1 MVINPKVE
9 MMPTEEKVELILQ
22 RFRKNLRWALEKS
35 SFYKKKYNGL
45 DIHAEDIKTLSDI
58 RNLPVTTRD
67 ELIQASA
74 FDLLTGPLSQT
85 LRFNRTISGL
95 YRGFTADDIARNI
108 DIAIRP
114 LASNDIN
121 KTSTLIICGNYSS
134 QYLLDLHYAAEALG
148 ATVLPCNSVDA
159 AIDVV
164 SSELTSFK
172 ETTASKDSA
181 QTVVNNQAL
190 SRINTAEGKITTLQ
204 STSVTKDKAQSTHTI
219 KTQAIAGG
227 KTAIAGIA
235 IGAMANEIT
244 SESQVIVMADK
255 FGVVRDA
262 SDGVV
267 KPMLTVVNNQ
277 VAVNGDLIADGTILG
292 QHIKANQTITAP
304 VINGGE
310 LNINNRF
317 KVDKFGNT
325 TIQSSAGNVGLKIT
339 DEKIEVYDAAG
350 RLRVRLGKLS

>member
-1 MVINPKVE
+1 MSRVRISGEPPLQWRVGQVVKTPPFHGGF
-9 MMPTEEKVELILQ
+9 MLSLIHIFILQ

-148 ATVLPCNSVDA
+148 ATVLPCNSVRC
-159 AIDVV
+159 V
-164 SSELTSFK
+164 
-172 ETTASKDSA
+172 
-181 QTVVNNQAL
+181 
-190 SRINTAEGKITTLQ
+190 
-204 STSVTKDKAQSTHTI
+204 
-219 KTQAIAGG
+219 
-227 KTAIAGIA
+227 
-235 IGAMANEIT
+235 
-244 SESQVIVMADK
+244 
-255 FGVVRDA
+255 
-262 SDGVV
+262 
-267 KPMLTVVNNQ
+267 
-277 VAVNGDLIADGTILG
+277 
-292 QHIKANQTITAP
+292 
-304 VINGGE
+304 
-310 LNINNRF
+310 
-317 KVDKFGNT
+317 
-325 TIQSSAGNVGLKIT
+325 
-339 DEKIEVYDAAG
+339 
-350 RLRVRLGKLS
+350 

>member
-1 MVINPKVE
+1 MVINPRVE

-159 AIDVV
+159 AIDVIGIFNA
-164 SSELTSFK
+164 TSLII
-172 ETTASKDSA
+172 SA
-181 QTVVNNQAL
+181 KNLKTMIERNVDHL
-190 SRINTAEGKITTLQ
+190 PPKIIVLIDNFQDTTLDEIEHHFHHPLAKVYM
-204 STSVTKDKAQSTHTI
+204 SKYF
-219 KTQAIAGG
+219 GF
-227 KTAIAGIA
+227 AGIIFTCEHNHE
-235 IGAMANEIT
+235 IGRAH
-244 SESQVIVMADK
+244 V
-255 FGVVRDA
+255 
-262 SDGVV
+262 
-267 KPMLTVVNNQ
+267 
-277 VAVNGDLIADGTILG
+277 
-292 QHIKANQTITAP
+292 
-304 VINGGE
+304 
-310 LNINNRF
+310 
-317 KVDKFGNT
+317 
-325 TIQSSAGNVGLKIT
+325 
-339 DEKIEVYDAAG
+339 
-350 RLRVRLGKLS
+350 

>member
-1 MVINPKVE
+1 MVINPRVE

-121 KTSTLIICGNYSS
+121 KTRSDFRIFRG
-134 QYLLDLHYAAEALG
+134 
-148 ATVLPCNSVDA
+148 
-159 AIDVV
+159 
-164 SSELTSFK
+164 
-172 ETTASKDSA
+172 
-181 QTVVNNQAL
+181 
-190 SRINTAEGKITTLQ
+190 SRLQ
-204 STSVTKDKAQSTHTI
+204 RFN
-219 KTQAIAGG
+219 KT
-227 KTAIAGIA
+227 
-235 IGAMANEIT
+235 
-244 SESQVIVMADK
+244 
-255 FGVVRDA
+255 
-262 SDGVV
+262 
-267 KPMLTVVNNQ
+267 
-277 VAVNGDLIADGTILG
+277 
-292 QHIKANQTITAP
+292 
-304 VINGGE
+304 
-310 LNINNRF
+310 
-317 KVDKFGNT
+317 
-325 TIQSSAGNVGLKIT
+325 
-339 DEKIEVYDAAG
+339 
-350 RLRVRLGKLS
+350 

>member
-1 MVINPKVE
+1 MVINPRVE

-159 AIDVV
+159 AIDVIGIFNATSLIISAKNLKTMV
-164 SSELTSFK
+164 ERNVDHLPPKIIVLIDNFQDTTLDEIEHHFHHPLAKVYMSKYFGFAGIIFTCEHNHVHVQDDYLYPEVVDNKLVITPLTFEAMPIIRFQTK
-172 ETTASKDSA
+172 LTASIDYK
-181 QTVVNNQAL
+181 
-190 SRINTAEGKITTLQ
+190 
-204 STSVTKDKAQSTHTI
+204 HTCECGR
-219 KTQAIAGG
+219 TFA
-227 KTAIAGIA
+227 
-235 IGAMANEIT
+235 
-244 SESQVIVMADK
+244 
-255 FGVVRDA
+255 
-262 SDGVV
+262 
-267 KPMLTVVNNQ
+267 
-277 VAVNGDLIADGTILG
+277 
-292 QHIKANQTITAP
+292 
-304 VINGGE
+304 
-310 LNINNRF
+310 
-317 KVDKFGNT
+317 
-325 TIQSSAGNVGLKIT
+325 TIQL
-339 DEKIEVYDAAG
+339 EK
-350 RLRVRLGKLS
+350 